1 MQAPNDPIPHDSAFQ
16 SDVLH
21 ERAHG
26 ESPLR
31 GGDTTASLLDLG
43 KRYWLPV
50 YKPRDLLLD
59 HGKGSRVWDNEGRD
73 YIDFG
78 AGIAVNALGH
88 QDSDLLAALTT
99 QAQKLWHSSNV
110 FYTEPPLHLAQELVR
125 ASGFAERV
133 FLCNSGAEANEA
145 AIKLVR
151 KWAAAQGRPPERR
164 VILTFQGSFHGRT
177 LATVTATAQPKYQ
190 EGYEPLPAGF
200 RYLAFNDAAALEA
213 AFAAGDVA
221 AVMLEPVQGEGGV
234 LPAAP
239 GFLKRVRELCD
250 QHDALLVL
258 DEIQCGMGRTG
269 TLFAHV
275 QDQVTPDIVTLAKAL
290 GCGFPIGAMLAGA
303 KVAQVM
309 QYGTHGTTFGGNPM
323 AAAVARVAL
332 AKLSSPMVLTNVQRQ
347 ESALREG
354 LARINNEL
362 QLFAELR
369 GRGLMIGAVLADAY
383 KGRAGDV
390 LDHAAAH
397 GLLLLQAGPDVL
409 RFVPP
414 LIISDTD
421 LTDGLS
427 RLHAALRDFMAR

>member
-21 ERAHG
+21 ERAHD
-26 ESPLR
+26 ENPLR

-88 QDSDLLAALTT
+88 QDPDLLAALTT

-332 AKLSSPMVLTNVQRQ
+332 AKLSSPMVLANVQRQ
-347 ESALREG
+347 ASALREG
-354 LARINNEL
+354 LARINNEMR
-362 QLFAELR
+362 LFAELR

-427 RLHAALRDFMAR
+427 RLHAALRDFVAR